1 MVLNGFMVTIHL
13 TFFAKTYK
21 ELLQTLADKSSENY
35 TAYLQSKIGA
45 LIHTEDETLAD
56 KTQQY
61 KDAAEYFEKKLV
73 AAIAIVK
80 NQEALNENVPEEDK
94 NNFLK

>member
-1 MVLNGFMVTIHL
+1 MNGFMVTIHL
-13 TFFAKTYK
+13 TFFAMTYK
-21 ELLQTLADKSSENY
+21 ELLKTLADKSSENY

-45 LIHTEDETLAD
+45 LIHTTDETLAD

-80 NQEALNENVPEEDK
+80 NQEALNEDVPEEDK